1 MKRQTTLTPNHR
13 SDFKVVTTKR
23 KSIPARTGIRRSSDT
38 EEIPAAALREIE
50 NLKLR
55 VRTLNAINTNL
66 RRELHKLS
74 AQLATDTRTP
84 FADTASQA
92 TPSKQ

>member
-1 MKRQTTLTPNHR
+1 MKRRTTLTPDRR
-13 SDFKVVTTKR
+13 SDFKIVTAKR
-23 KSIPARTGIRRSSDT
+23 KPFPPRTGIRHAVDT
-38 EEIPAAALREIE
+38 AEIPPAALREIE

-74 AQLATDTRTP
+74 AQLATDIP
-84 FADTASQA
+84 KPIAAPNATAV
-92 TPSKQ
+92 PLKQ